1 MKHIGFIMDG
11 NRTWAREQGLSQFEG
26 HKNGYQNIERIIDG
40 CLEKGLEYV
49 SFWAL
54 SDDNIRE
61 RSALE
66 VKYLFDL
73 LTERMSELVDSA
85 MDRNIRLRFIGDRSL
100 LRRDCVEALEHGERV
115 TAENTGMLAV
125 FAIGYGGQEEVVRA
139 VRSLAT
145 AGRDMT
151 RVTRDELLSVMDSG
165 QFPPP
170 DMIVRTGGHIRH
182 SGYFLF
188 QSPYAEY
195 FFSEKNWPAFDRD
208 ELDAVFAS
216 YSERKRKFGK

>member
-1 MKHIGFIMDG
+1 M
-11 NRTWAREQGLSQFEG
+11 
-26 HKNGYQNIERIIDG
+26 
-40 CLEKGLEYV
+40 

-85 MDRNIRLRFIGDRSL
+85 VERNIRLQFIGDRSL
-100 LRRDCVEALEHGERV
+100 LRADCVAAIEHAERT
-115 TAENTGMLAV
+115 TAEHTGMIAV

-139 VRSLAT
+139 VRMLA
-145 AGRDMT
+145 ASGKDME
-151 RVTRDELLSVMDSG
+151 RITRDDMLSVMDSG

-182 SGYFLF
+182 SGFFLF

-216 YSERKRKFGK
+216 YAERKRKFGK